1 VLDMLKN
8 LGNMGELIRQAKQMQ
23 EKMKSL
29 QEELARKQVT
39 ADSAA
44 GAVIATVNGRLELI
58 KLSIDKSRVN
68 VLDTEMLEQLIVSA
82 VSAAQAK
89 AAEMMKAD
97 MAKVAAD
104 AGLPPGLLP

>member
-1 VLDMLKN
+1 MLKN
-8 LGNMGELIRQAKQMQ
+8 LGNMGELIKQAKQMQ
-23 EKMKSL
+23 EKMKTL
-29 QEELARKQVT
+29 QEELARKTVW

-44 GAVIATVNGRLELI
+44 GSVIATVNGRMELV
-58 KLSIDKSRVN
+58 KLSIDKARVN

-82 VSAAQAK
+82 VSAAQGK
-89 AAEMMKAD
+89 AADMMKAE